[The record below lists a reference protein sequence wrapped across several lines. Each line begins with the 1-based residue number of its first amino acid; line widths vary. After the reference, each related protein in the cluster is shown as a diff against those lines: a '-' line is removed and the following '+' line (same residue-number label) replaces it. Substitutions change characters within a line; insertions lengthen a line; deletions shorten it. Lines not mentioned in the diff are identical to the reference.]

1 VSRRHHARRRRS
13 YGRRQHE
20 LRQRRPRHD
29 LDDLARESMQRDDAF
44 LTPRDGQ
51 RSARDDR
58 AAA

>member
-1 VSRRHHARRRRS
+1 
-13 YGRRQHE
+13 

-29 LDDLARESMQRDDAF
+29 LDGLARESMQRDDAF